1 MPWPKPA
8 CLILNFVPFHMSV
21 TTYFLKRILMLLP
34 VMLVVVTLVFF
45 LIRLIPGDP
54 VDFILGENADTS
66 VRAELIKN
74 LHFDEPILKQYT
86 HYVGRVLHGDLGNS
100 YFTGKAVTKQIAERY
115 GATLEL
121 AFVSIGVAV
130 LIALP
135 WGIVSALKKGGAFD
149 QGSLIFSLAGISV
162 PGFYLGPV
170 LALVFSI
177 KLDLFPV
184 SGRDLPGAIV
194 LPSLTLGLAMAALLM
209 RLTRAA
215 LLEVLDKDYV
225 RTARAKGLSTF
236 DVVVKHAFRTALIPV
251 IAVLGLQFGTLLAGA
266 VVTEKIFGW
275 PGLGSL
281 MLDAISKRDYAI
293 VQGCVFVIAAT
304 YVIVNVITDLVYV
317 VVDPRLR
324 R

>member
-1 MPWPKPA
+1 MPCPNLA
-8 CLILNFVPFHMSV
+8 CLTVNFVPFHMSV
-21 TTYFLKRILMLLP
+21 TTYFLKRGLMLLP
-34 VMLVVVTLVFF
+34 VMLVVMTLVFF

-66 VRAELIKN
+66 VRAELVKN
-74 LHFDEPILKQYT
+74 LHFDEPLLKQYT
-86 HYVGRVLHGDLGNS
+86 HYVGGIFRGDLGNS

-135 WGIVSALKKGGAFD
+135 WGIVSALKKGGMFD
-149 QGSLIFSLAGISV
+149 RGSLIFSLAGISV

-170 LALVFSI
+170 LALLLSI

-184 SGRDLPGAIV
+184 SGRDLPGSIV

-236 DVVVKHAFRTALIPV
+236 SVVVKHAFRTALIPV

-304 YVIVNVITDLVYV
+304 YVLVNVITDLVYV